1 MPMGLRREGCCLAL
15 FLVQPP
21 KRERILACARLARAL
36 AWWRV
41 KARMGLCP
49 MGVLWLT
56 GAACAPGVRVIGGL
70 G

>member
-1 MPMGLRREGCCLAL
+1 MPMGLRREGCCLAIVIAQL
-15 FLVQPP
+15 P
-21 KRERILACARLARAL
+21 KGGGIRAYAHLRSSLAR
-36 AWWRV
+36 WRM

-49 MGVLWLT
+49 VGVLWPP